1 MTHWEEI
8 ELALAEMDAEMER
21 LGVED
26 ATAWERFPEYER
38 MLYALAEH
46 EVIEAERKRREEFE
60 RIITAEVAERDHI
73 IELVEMAEESALDER
88 AAFGTAVPWFFG
100 EPDLNEFDVWCDEK
114 HLTADEW
121 EAWNAATDDIPEK
134 FFELDMSM

>member
-8 ELALAEMDAEMER
+8 EIALAEMDAEMER

-46 EVIEAERKRREEFE
+46 EVMEAERKRREEFE
-60 RIITAEVAERDHI
+60 RIITAEVAERNEI
-73 IELVEMAEESALDER
+73 IELVEMAEEAALDELAVFGCIEMRPQFNWFAKGERGSWR
-88 AAFGTAVPWFFG
+88 AMVDIIAFEGA
-100 EPDLNEFDVWCDEK
+100 
-114 HLTADEW
+114 A
-121 EAWNAATDDIPEK
+121 NAESL
-134 FFELDMSM
+134 FWLY